1 MFKIEFY
8 FSFLLISISLSKDI
22 NLDPK
27 FEPIRMKFIQKSELE
42 MNETNVMETL
52 YSQYLITKISLGTP
66 YQNFNVHLRTD
77 SYSIYING
85 PEIKSSY
92 DTFNPKKSSTY
103 KKIDEVDY
111 IFNEDFKSADLSQ
124 EKFILGNK
132 EINDIDFS
140 LVKELSYLKRN
151 KSSGVIGLRLDT
163 KKYNESLYNTSLIS
177 KLFLDKKIS
186 KNSFYFH
193 FDERDVL
200 NKDIKDNK
208 NELII
213 GAYPHQFNNEYS
225 ENNLTKIKLQSFDNN
240 LIVGLEFNNILYGNN
255 DLKGIL
261 NSRFIFDSGLI
272 IAPFIFKDTIFKL
285 FFKDKIGKHCF
296 NEDFK
301 LRNEYSYYY
310 CNNNVEIKNDI
321 KKMESLKFI
330 VKNEN
335 FTFEIKPEQLWYEY
349 KNKLYYLVLVPRIE
363 KELDPFWKLGIP
375 FLKNYDL
382 IFDKDSKT
390 LNVYTQKVSS
400 ENKTNYMKY
409 LIILFV
415 FVVIII
421 IVILIV
427 INYNLIKKLPRKKR
441 ANELEDTYEYLEQSD
456 KIGKSKLIN

>member
-1 MFKIEFY
+1 MFKITLYFY
-8 FSFLLISISLSKDI
+8 FLLIPILLSK
-22 NLDPK
+22 NTKL
-27 FEPIRMKFIQKSELE
+27 EPIRLKFIQKSELN

-52 YSQYLITKISLGTP
+52 YSQNLITTISLGTP
-66 YQNFNVHLRTD
+66 NQNFNVHLRTD
-77 SYSIYING
+77 SYSIYIIG
-85 PEIKSSY
+85 PEIISSY
-92 DTFNPKKSSTY
+92 DTFNPKISSTY
-103 KKIDEVDY
+103 KKLDEVDY

-124 EKFILGNK
+124 DKFILGNK
-132 EINDIDFS
+132 EIKDVDFS
-140 LVKELSYLKRN
+140 LVKELSFLKRN

-163 KKYNESLYNTSLIS
+163 KKKNETLYNTSLIN
-177 KLFLDKKIS
+177 KLYLDKKIS

-193 FDERDVL
+193 FDERDLL
-200 NKDIKDNK
+200 NKDLKDNK

-213 GAYPHQFNNEYS
+213 GAYPHQFTKEYS
-225 ENNLTKIKLQSFDNN
+225 EKNLTKIKLQSYDNN
-240 LIVGLEFNNILYGNN
+240 LILGLEFNNIFYGNN
-255 DLKGIL
+255 DLKGVI

-272 IAPFIFKDTIFKL
+272 IAPFVFKHTIFKL
-285 FFKDKIGKHCF
+285 FFKDRINKKCF
-296 NEDFK
+296 SEDFK
-301 LRNEYSYYY
+301 LRSEYSYYY
-310 CNNNVEIKNDI
+310 CNNNDEIKNDI

-330 VKNEN
+330 LKNEN
-335 FTFEIKPEQLWYEY
+335 FTFEIKPEKLWYEY
-349 KNKLYYLVLVPRIE
+349 KDKLYYLVLFPRIE

>member
-1 MFKIEFY
+1 MFKITFY
-8 FSFLLISISLSKDI
+8 FCFLLLSISLSKDI

-27 FEPIRMKFIQKSELE
+27 FEPIRLKFIQKSELK

-52 YSQYLITKISLGTP
+52 YSQNLITTISLGTP
-66 YQNFNVHLRTD
+66 NQNFNVHLRTD

-85 PEIKSSY
+85 PEIISSY
-92 DTFNPKKSSTY
+92 DTFNPKKSSSY

-132 EINDIDFS
+132 EIKDVDFS

-200 NKDIKDNK
+200 NKELKDNK
-208 NELII
+208 NALII

-225 ENNLTKIKLQSFDNN
+225 ESNLTKIKLQSFDNN
-240 LIVGLEFNNILYGNN
+240 LILGLEFNNISYGNN
-255 DLKGIL
+255 DLKGII

-272 IAPFIFKDTIFKL
+272 IAPSIFKDTIFKL
-285 FFKDKIGKHCF
+285 FFKDKIGKKCF
-296 NEDFK
+296 SEDFK
-301 LRNEYSYYY
+301 LRSEYSYYY
-310 CNNNVEIKNDI
+310 CNNNAEIKNDI
-321 KKMESLKFI
+321 KKMESLKFSL
-330 VKNEN
+330 KKEN

-349 KNKLYYLVLVPRIE
+349 KDKLYYLVLVPRTE

-390 LNVYTQKVSS
+390 LNVYTQKISF
-400 ENKTNYMKY
+400 ENNRNYMKY
-409 LIILFV
+409 IIILFV
-415 FVVIII
+415 FIVFIVII
-421 IVILIV
+421 ILIV

-441 ANELEDTYEYLEQSD
+441 ANELEETYEYLTQSD
-456 KIGKSKLIN
+456 KTGNSKLVN